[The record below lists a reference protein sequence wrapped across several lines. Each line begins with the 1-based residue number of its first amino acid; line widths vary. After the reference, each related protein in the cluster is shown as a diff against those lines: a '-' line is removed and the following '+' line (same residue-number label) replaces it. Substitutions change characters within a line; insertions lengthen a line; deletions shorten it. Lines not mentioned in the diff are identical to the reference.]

1 MDTTDQN
8 ADEVVETGADQP
20 ADQPAARAGAGTA
33 SDLYDASNPPFGA
46 LPEKPPRAPAPA
58 LAPPSEASPSTGRR
72 AALVRAGLPAA
83 ASLLAV
89 VLLRRRRSG
98 ARRGG
103 GPR

>member
-8 ADEVVETGADQP
+8 ADEVVETGGDQP
-20 ADQPAARAGAGTA
+20 VAEPARAGAGTA

-89 VLLRRRRSG
+89 VLLRRRRAG